1 MKEIVFASHNKHKIE
16 EIKKIL
22 GEKYLVKG
30 LDDIGCFEEIP
41 ETGSELFEN
50 AEIKANWVKEKYSFD
65 CFADDTGLEVEALDG
80 APGVYSARYAGENAS
95 YQDNCL
101 KLLEEMN
108 GKENRKAKF
117 KTVICLKLN
126 NETYFFEGIING
138 QILTEQRGEGG
149 FGYDPVFL
157 PDNYDLTLAEMTA
170 EQKNSISHR
179 ALATKKLSEFLKT
192 TP

>member
-1 MKEIVFASHNKHKIE
+1 MKEIVFASHNKHKIK

-30 LDDIGCFEEIP
+30 LDDIGCFEDIP

-65 CFADDTGLEVEALDG
+65 CFADDTGLEVEALGG

-101 KLLEEMN
+101 KLLKEMS
-108 GKENRKAKF
+108 GMENRRARF

-138 QILTEQRGEGG
+138 KILTEQIGEGG

-192 TP
+192 NP